1 MYYNTNYNII
11 QLKVIIMA
19 LTTDSIH
26 AAADKLHAQGIT
38 PTQTKVREALGGGSF
53 STIGEALKSWKQD
66 KQEHEQLKQTD
77 MPDSL
82 RDEST
87 VFVAKLW
94 QAADLIAN
102 ERLTAERQALA
113 IAQSKSQQ
121 ELDDAAEAIEALE
134 SEQTE
139 TLNSLR
145 ISRDSEERAVA
156 ETQASAAEILSLST
170 ANTEL
175 QHKLDIEQER
185 TASATSS
192 LRATNEKLDSTR
204 SQLDDANNQI
214 TQAREN
220 IATLKATSS
229 AQVADIERLQADAIE
244 HKQAHQIIIEQLT
257 ERTAERDDLAKQL
270 ASVIGKLEAVTEQS
284 KQLVVERDNAISD
297 NKALAATNSKLEATN
312 ESLVLELKQLKAAT
326 AKLKSA
332 K

>member
-1 MYYNTNYNII
+1 
-11 QLKVIIMA
+11 MA